1 MTRPDRKRVPSF
13 FFFSFGRERERKKM
27 LPAKRTGVVDLD
39 GFNVVRCTRGVYD
52 AAQDARI

>member
-1 MTRPDRKRVPSF
+1 
-13 FFFSFGRERERKKM
+13 M